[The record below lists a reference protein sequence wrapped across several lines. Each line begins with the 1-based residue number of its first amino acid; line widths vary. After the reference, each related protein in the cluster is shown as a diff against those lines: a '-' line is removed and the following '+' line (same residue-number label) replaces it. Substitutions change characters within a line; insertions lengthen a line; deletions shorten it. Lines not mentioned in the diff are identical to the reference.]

1 MSGIGRCEHFIFK
14 LKISLKLLCIGLLKF
29 VCLVCK
35 LYLFTHFAISINL
48 FVAQNKP
55 HKKKNNKN
63 DFSLN
68 QRKINHDF
76 FFTLIRCSGEM
87 SEKSTL
93 FITGKKKQCIIQAEQ
108 LHHFVLIKNLYI
120 FQVRRNIEVYRL
132 FGFVLECKF
141 KYPFQIEVLPVSCLQ
156 LKYNKIVN
164 INFNNFLFHVRIC
177 NHLFQLQL

>member
-93 FITGKKKQCIIQAEQ
+93 FITGKKNNASYKLNNCITLSWLRTCISSKFVEILKSTDYLDLCLNANSNI
-108 LHHFVLIKNLYI
+108 HFKLR
-120 FQVRRNIEVYRL
+120 F
-132 FGFVLECKF
+132 
-141 KYPFQIEVLPVSCLQ
+141 
-156 LKYNKIVN
+156 
-164 INFNNFLFHVRIC
+164 FLFLVF
-177 NHLFQLQL
+177 N